1 MRKNFNVLLRTYSYR
16 DKTFYD
22 SSIQLQIHR
31 NMVTEG
37 GQCEASNLIPRKKI
51 ILFLWYSAV
60 IL

>member
-1 MRKNFNVLLRTYSYR
+1 MRKNFNILLRTYSYR

-37 GQCEASNLIPRKKI
+37 GQCNLIPQKKI
-51 ILFLWYSAV
+51 ILFLWYSVV